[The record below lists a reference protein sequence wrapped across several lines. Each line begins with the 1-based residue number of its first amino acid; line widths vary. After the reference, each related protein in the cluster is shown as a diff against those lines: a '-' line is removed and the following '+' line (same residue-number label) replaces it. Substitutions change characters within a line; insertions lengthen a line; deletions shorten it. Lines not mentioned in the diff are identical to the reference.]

1 MGQAEGERM
10 LSSHT
15 FLFYSDPQLIGW
27 GSYIGE
33 DNLLYSVY

>member
-1 MGQAEGERM
+1 MDQAEGERM
-10 LSSHT
+10 LSSPT
-15 FLFYSDPQLIGW
+15 FLFYLDLQWIGW